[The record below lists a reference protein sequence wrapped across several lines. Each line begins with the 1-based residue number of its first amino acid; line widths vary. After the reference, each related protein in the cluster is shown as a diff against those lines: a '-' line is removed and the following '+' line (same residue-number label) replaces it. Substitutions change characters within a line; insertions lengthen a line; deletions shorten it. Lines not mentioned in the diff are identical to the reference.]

1 MIEKIKKEVYYYN
14 GRYITDDE
22 ALEILDFKNEN
33 PGASLDEIIND
44 YYGG

>member
-14 GRYITDDE
+14 GRQITDDE
-22 ALEILDFKNEN
+22 ALEILEFKNEN
-33 PGASLDEIIND
+33 PGASLDEILND

>member
-14 GRYITDDE
+14 GRHITDDE
-22 ALEILDFKNEN
+22 ALEILDFKAEN
-33 PGASLDEIIND
+33 SEASLDEIIKD